1 MTVQNTEKPVP
12 AVTVHCSDAWQAKVE
27 TAAAEFLGRLA
38 A

>member
-1 MTVQNTEKPVP
+1 MTVQNLEKPVP
-12 AVTVHCSDAWQAKVE
+12 AVTVRCSDGWQAKVE